1 MNVVLKPH
9 IIRTMNRQFGFLIVM
24 WLMTLISIGGV
35 FYVWGIYVAMAAL
48 IARVIFK
55 AIVFRIYYNRELNSL
70 IAQILPTGFSFD
82 GTRGST
88 ANIR

>member
-9 IIRTMNRQFGFLIVM
+9 VIETMNRQFGFLIVM

-48 IARVIFK
+48 IVRVIFK
-55 AIVFRIYYNRELNSL
+55 AIVFRIYLQPRTEPPNSPD
-70 IAQILPTGFSFD
+70 IACGIFFAS
-82 GTRGST
+82 TRGST